1 MILAYLGLF
10 SRTFWRIW
18 QETGGGMRKKTTIG
32 SPDFWG
38 TPIVALL
45 GKGRV
50 E

>member
-10 SRTFWRIW
+10 SRIFWHIL
-18 QETGGGMRKKTTIG
+18 QGTDVGMRKKTTIG

-45 GKGRV
+45 GEGRV